1 MMIESLKGD
10 KGKEIKQEHKIK
22 NKNKN
27 KKMQRHK
34 YRSKK

>member
-22 NKNKN
+22 NK
-27 KKMQRHK
+27 KMQRQK